1 MRVRVN
7 FGSRSFLYEE
17 GSKHRLAADLW
28 SDSLVDVRQG
38 FTELPFALEPDQDE
52 EIKGQKPPTVCKP
65 SPPAPL
71 DIPKDSAR
79 G

>member
-1 MRVRVN
+1 MN

-52 EIKGQKPPTVCKP
+52 EIKEGQKPPTVCKP

-71 DIPKDSAR
+71 DIPKDSAK